1 VSCYSNCVISLHYH
15 ENVYYHSISVHVSAV
30 QCRFLLSMFC
40 TLFLYIQVREH
51 AAGVL
56 ASLMK
61 GIDEDLSK
69 DFRERSYAQ
78 AQHIFVARR
87 R

>member
-1 VSCYSNCVISLHYH
+1 MEASSA
-15 ENVYYHSISVHVSAV
+15 HVLNFV
-30 QCRFLLSMFC
+30 F
-40 TLFLYIQVREH
+40 FLYIQVREH

-61 GIDEDLSK
+61 GIDEDLSR
-69 DFRERSYAQ
+69 DFRDRSYAQ
-78 AQHIFVARR
+78 AQGIVVVRR